1 MRTAGF
7 GAHGLVDGGPEI
19 VRENPARHGEVVGTL
34 VTTTADGVARVIE
47 GADEASGEWAETSLE
62 DRVGLL
68 RQGARAV
75 ADSADELAPLLAR
88 ELGKPV
94 ADSAG
99 EMGFAAAFLT
109 WVCDRVGDVCADRV
123 VDDDAGRV
131 VLQRVPF
138 GVISAIVPWNAPL
151 ILSSLKVA
159 PALATGNVI
168 VVKPSP
174 LAPFAV
180 TEALRRI
187 AEHLPPGVLSVV
199 HGEAE
204 VGGAMVTDPR
214 VRKVAFTGGATVAH
228 HVLAGCAEQLTPA
241 VLELGGNDAAVVL
254 DDLTFTDEVMER
266 MVFGALLTSGQVCM
280 AAKRIYVPQV
290 RLDEFVERFVAAADR
305 VLVCGDPLDP
315 TVTIGPVVNEAAARR
330 IEGLLDDARTSGGG
344 SGGARV
350 VPLGRTTADWD
361 RGDGWFVRPTLV
373 TGASA
378 ESSIV
383 RDEQFGPTVPVLG
396 YRDLDDAVRQAN
408 ATESGLGSSVWSDDT
423 ERAFRVGR
431 RLEAGMTFIN
441 CHNRAGMSLRVPF
454 GGVKRSGFGR
464 EFGDEGIVEFTQTH
478 ALHLPGAIRD
488 AAGTAPKG
496 NAYPT

>member
-1 MRTAGF
+1 MRVAGF
-7 GAHGLVDGGPEI
+7 GADGPVEGGPEI
-19 VRENPARHGEVVGTL
+19 VRENPARHGEVVATL
-34 VTTTADGVARVIE
+34 LTTDADGVGRVIS
-47 GADEASGEWAETSLE
+47 GATQACAAWASTPLAE
-62 DRVGLL
+62 RVERL
-68 RQGARAV
+68 RDGARSV
-75 ADSADELAPLLAR
+75 ADAADELAPLLAR

-99 EMGFAAAFLT
+99 EMGFAAAFLG
-109 WVCDRVGDVCADRV
+109 WVCDRVGEVCADRV

-131 VLQRVPF
+131 VLQRVPY

-180 TEALRRI
+180 TEALRRL

-204 VGGAMVTDPR
+204 VGNAMVTDSR
-214 VRKVAFTGGATVAH
+214 VRKVAFTGGSTVARQ
-228 HVLAGCAEQLTPA
+228 VLAGCAEQLTPA
-241 VLELGGNDAAVVL
+241 VLELGGNDPAVVL
-254 DDLTFTDEVMER
+254 DDLTFSDEVMER

-280 AAKRIYVPQV
+280 AAKRIYVPAA
-290 RLDEFVERFVAAADR
+290 RLDEFVEAFVAAAER

-315 TVTIGPVVNEAAARR
+315 AVTIGPVVNAAAVQR
-330 IEGLLDDARTSGGG
+330 IEGLLGDARSR
-344 SGGARV
+344 GATIL
-350 VPLGRTTADWD
+350 PLGRTTPDWD
-361 RGDGWFVRPTLV
+361 RGTGWFVRPTLV
-373 TGASA
+373 VGASA
-378 ESSIV
+378 DSTIV
-383 RDEQFGPTVPVLG
+383 GEEQFGPTVPVLG
-396 YRDLDDAVRQAN
+396 YRDLDDAVCQAN
-408 ATESGLGSSVWSDDT
+408 ATESGLGSSVWSDDA
-423 ERAFRVGR
+423 ERAFDVGR

-464 EFGDEGIVEFTQTH
+464 EFGDEGIAEFTQTH
-478 ALHLPGAIRD
+478 ALHLPAAFRGAGGSGQ
-488 AAGTAPKG
+488 AA